1 MTRTFLPITSFVSS
15 PETEKE
21 RLLYATHSVA
31 SGFYSRHGYLILPKR
46 IPEYTSYC
54 IVIPPFMREV
64 SLKYWQDAAKFGVL
78 MPKIITPRMR
88 REIKNIQLT
97 PVDKEILKQ
106 IESKWKKIEKDTW
119 NALNTYF
126 PGEIKWIKS
135 LEVRVTK
142 LGPAGSHYL
151 LKKAWGQHLIIY
163 LRQDTDFH
171 EIVNLLVL
179 ALIYPYESEFGLS
192 FTHRQT
198 LRNFIFSRKEFK
210 KIYPDFS
217 PKTYDNPK
225 IPMALKR
232 KSEEY
237 INFLGIPGLTD
248 PIKELNSNINLFGA
262 KEANLIN
269 LLISKKPEICNYDA
283 IADAIWGAGEFKSY
297 WAINKLIQRIQ
308 GKIDKLKI
316 NLKIKGVRG
325 RGYYI
330 D

>member
-1 MTRTFLPITSFVSS
+1 MTRTFNPTVSFVSS

-31 SGFYSRHGYLILPKR
+31 SGFYNRHGYLILPKR
-46 IPEYTSYC
+46 IPQFTSYC

-64 SLKYWQDAAKFGVL
+64 SLKYWQDAAKYGVL
-78 MPKIITPRMR
+78 MPKVITSRMR
-88 REIKNIQLT
+88 SETKNIQLT
-97 PVDKEILKQ
+97 PVDKDILNQ
-106 IESKWKKIEKDTW
+106 IEGKWKKIEKETW
-119 NALNTYF
+119 IALTTYF
-126 PGEIKWIKS
+126 PIEIKWIKS

-142 LGPAGSHYL
+142 LGPASSHYL
-151 LKKAWGQHLIIY
+151 LKKAWGQHLIVF
-163 LRQDTDFH
+163 LRQDTDYR
-171 EIVNLLVL
+171 EIVNLIVL

-198 LRNFIFSRKEFK
+198 LRNFILSRPAFK

-225 IPMALKR
+225 IPMSLKR

-237 INFLGIPGLTD
+237 IKFLGIPGLTD
-248 PIKELNSNINLFGA
+248 PVKILMGNINLFGA

-269 LLISKKPEICNYDA
+269 LLITKTPEICSYDA

-297 WAINKLIQRIQ
+297 WAINKLVQRIQ
-308 GKIDKLKI
+308 KKIDSLKI

-330 D
+330 